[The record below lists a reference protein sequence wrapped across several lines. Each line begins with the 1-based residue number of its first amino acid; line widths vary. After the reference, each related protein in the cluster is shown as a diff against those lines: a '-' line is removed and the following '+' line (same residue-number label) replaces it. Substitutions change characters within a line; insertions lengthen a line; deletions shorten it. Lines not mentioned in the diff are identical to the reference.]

1 MALILKSVE
10 AARGA
15 RWVGDAWRV
24 FRKKPLPFTGLAA
37 LVLVIAQ
44 MSSLWLPL
52 ALGVGLLAPLLVGLG
67 FMIAGQSALLDGP
80 VRARSF
86 IEPLR
91 TDATRRRSLLLLCV
105 SYGTLVMGVFALGS
119 LISGEAWERV
129 AQALQMDQ
137 GEASQAALV
146 DALSA
151 SGVTSGIVTIF
162 GLWSTIALVFWHA
175 PALVHW
181 GGQSPGQALF
191 SSTLAVWRNRGAF
204 LVYVLTLLA
213 SGMAVMLLATL
224 LAALLGGVPSL
235 VVMVG
240 LLAMAVSVA
249 VYNLSL
255 LFCFNDCFGG
265 APVQVEQAEAAE
277 PKPPADDAA

>member
-1 MALILKSVE
+1 MALILKTVE

-44 MSSLWLPL
+44 LSSLWLPL
-52 ALGVGLLAPLLVGLG
+52 ALLVGMLAPLLVGLG
-67 FMIAGQSALLDGP
+67 FMIAGQSALLNGP
-80 VRARSF
+80 VLARSF

-91 TDATRRRSLLLLCV
+91 TDATRRRSLLLLCLA
-105 SYGTLVMGVFALGS
+105 YGTLLMAVFALGTAV
-119 LISGEAWERV
+119 SGEAWDRV
-129 AQALQMDQ
+129 GQALQMERT
-137 GEASQAALV
+137 EAAQAALIE
-146 DALSA
+146 ALA
-151 SGVTSGIVTIF
+151 GPGVMSGVLVVV
-162 GLWSTIALVFWHA
+162 GLWSLVALVFWHA

-181 GGQSPGQALF
+181 GGQRPGQALF
-191 SSTLAVWRNRGAF
+191 SSTLAVWSNRGAF
-204 LVYVLTLLA
+204 FVYVLALLA
-213 SGMAVMLLATL
+213 SGMGVMLVATL
-224 LAALLGGVPSL
+224 LGALLASVPS
-235 VVMVG
+235 VVVLVG

-265 APVQVEQAEAAE
+265 APVQLEPAAEAPAE
-277 PKPPADDAA
+277 GPDA